1 MSVITSHL
9 TEEDLKLVFEV
20 LGEIKLHLLYKASV
34 HGFDKSFYTKCSQQG
49 PTLTVGY
56 ADSDCIFGGY
66 ITKDISYSAI
76 DNKAFL
82 FLITNKGPKRVL
94 YKFDVHP
101 GAKAFSYN
109 SREGV
114 SFGDSIVFLI
124 NYKPCMKISTGQSYN
139 LNHTGPFYFDE
150 LITLTE
156 LETYRV
162 EELKVP
168 LRKIDWSP
176 RKRSELI
183 DFVRTYKPKPFLNSS
198 TRPTVLLIG
207 PLGAG
212 KSSFINSMDSVFHD
226 YVTNRASAGNTTTK
240 FSKYAFQAGK
250 VTASLILCDTLGLAK
265 DGEFGISDEE
275 IVNILK
281 GLIPNQHQFNSPS
294 KIECNENSPTGP
306 TVHCVAYVVDGSQSP
321 ILSFPMRKRMLDIQS
336 EIKKLGIPQ
345 IVLLTKVDKACTL
358 VAKDLKYVYRSEHIT
373 NKIMEVGEQL
383 RIPISCIVP
392 VNNYW
397 FSHELDCATDVL
409 ILYAI
414 VLMLQSVD
422 TYFENMASLSLA

>member
-9 TEEDLKLVFEV
+9 TEEDLKLVFET

-34 HGFDKSFYTKCSQQG
+34 HGFDSNSFYAKCSQQG

-56 ADSDCIFGGY
+56 TDSDNIFGGY
-66 ITKDISYSAI
+66 ITEDVRSYCAK

-82 FLITNKGPKRVL
+82 FQITKKGPKRVL
-94 YKFDVHP
+94 YKFDVNP
-101 GAKAFSYN
+101 GAEAFSYS

-114 SFGDSIVFLI
+114 SFGASLVFLI
-124 NYKPCMKISTGQSYN
+124 NFKPCMKISTGKSYN
-139 LNHTGPFYFDE
+139 LDYTGPFCCDKP
-150 LITLTE
+150 ITLTE

-162 EELKVP
+162 EEVKVP

-183 DFVRTYKPKPFLNSS
+183 DFIRTYKPLRNPN
-198 TRPTVLLIG
+198 TWPTVLLIG

-212 KSSFINSMDSVFHD
+212 KSSFINSTDSVFHD

-240 FSKYAFQAGK
+240 FSKYAFRAGK
-250 VTASLILCDTLGLAK
+250 VTASLILCDTLGLVK

-275 IVNILK
+275 ILNILK

-294 KIECNENSPTGP
+294 KIEHNGNSPTGP
-306 TVHCVAYVVDGSQSP
+306 TVHCVAYVVDASQSP

-336 EIKKLGIPQ
+336 QVKKLGIPQ

-422 TYFENMASLSLA
+422 TYFENLAGLSLA

>member
-1 MSVITSHL
+1 MQGFSAFWGLRPWVPQRCRAGVRMSVITSHL
-9 TEEDLKLVFEV
+9 TEEDLKLVFET

-34 HGFDKSFYTKCSQQG
+34 HGFDSNSFYAKCSQQG

-56 ADSDCIFGGY
+56 TDSDNIFGGY
-66 ITKDISYSAI
+66 ITEDVRSYCAK

-82 FLITNKGPKRVL
+82 FQITKKGPKRVL
-94 YKFDVHP
+94 YKFDVNP
-101 GAKAFSYN
+101 GAEAFSYS

-114 SFGDSIVFLI
+114 SFGASLVFLI
-124 NYKPCMKISTGQSYN
+124 NFKPCMKISTGKSYN
-139 LNHTGPFYFDE
+139 LDYTGPFCCDKP
-150 LITLTE
+150 ITLTE

-162 EELKVP
+162 EEVKVP

-183 DFVRTYKPKPFLNSS
+183 DFIRTYKPLRNPN
-198 TRPTVLLIG
+198 TWPTVLLIG

-212 KSSFINSMDSVFHD
+212 KSSFINSTDSVFHD

-240 FSKYAFQAGK
+240 F
-250 VTASLILCDTLGLAK
+250 
-265 DGEFGISDEE
+265 
-275 IVNILK
+275 
-281 GLIPNQHQFNSPS
+281 NSPS
-294 KIECNENSPTGP
+294 KIEHNGNSPTGP
-306 TVHCVAYVVDGSQSP
+306 TVHCVAYVVDASQSP

-336 EIKKLGIPQ
+336 QVKKLGIPQ

-422 TYFENMASLSLA
+422 TYFENLAGLSLA